1 MLFSRN
7 KLFHWLRDLA
17 QRFSLLEDKADDDQ
31 IDSTLRA
38 GVALR
43 GTNLWVLMFAILIA
57 SIGLNVNSAAVVIGA
72 MLISPLMGPI
82 MGIGYAVAIDDTELL
97 RKSFRNLLM
106 AAGISLLVSTL
117 YFMVTP
123 LSDAHSELLAR
134 TTPTIWDVLIAFFGG
149 LAGIIGVTRK
159 EKSNVIP
166 GVAIATALM
175 PPLCTAGYGLANLDW
190 RFFGGAFYLFAVNTV
205 YIAISTML
213 IIRLINPVHKKY
225 TDARQQKRIKNILS
239 FVIVFT
245 IVPSI
250 YLATRL
256 VQEELYQNRFNQF
269 LAKEPLLKNNII
281 VSSKIDAG
289 QHMVDLTLIGE
300 EMDDAT
306 LKQIQERMRAM
317 DDRVQLLIHQNK
329 SKAVNEAAVRDSI
342 LSDLYHRILNSQ
354 NMDGAAEQ
362 QKLSQALKTRE
373 ALWRDVI
380 QELSVQ
386 YPSLGKVY
394 LGEMVD
400 GADEDGLVLVALI
413 SRDQPLPDADEQ
425 HILHW
430 LKVRLKTEKVS
441 VVVSEKPAL

>member
-1 MLFSRN
+1 MLFNQN
-7 KLFHWLRDLA
+7 KVLHWLRDLA
-17 QRFSLLEDKADDDQ
+17 QRFSLLEDKADDEQ
-31 IDSTLRA
+31 IDSTLRS

-97 RKSFRNLLM
+97 RKSLRSLLM

-175 PPLCTAGYGLANLDW
+175 PPLCTAGYGLANLEW

-213 IIRLINPVHKKY
+213 IIRLINPAHKKY
-225 TDARQQKRIKNILS
+225 SDEKQQKRIKNVLS
-239 FVIVFT
+239 FVIVLT

-256 VQEELYQNRFNQF
+256 VQEELYHNRFNQF
-269 LAKEPLLKNNII
+269 FAKEPLLKNNII

-289 QHMVDLTLIGE
+289 QHTVDLTLIGE

-306 LKQIQERMRAM
+306 LKQIQERMQAI
-317 DDRVQLLIHQNK
+317 DGDVHLLIHQNK
-329 SKAVNEAAVRDSI
+329 SKAINETAVRDSI
-342 LSDLYHRILNSQ
+342 LSDLYHRILTSQ
-354 NMDGAAEQ
+354 AMDDGAEQ
-362 QKLSQALKTRE
+362 QKLAQALKARE
-373 ALWRDVI
+373 ALWRDII
-380 QELSVQ
+380 QELNVQ
-386 YPSLGKVY
+386 YPALGQVY
-394 LGEMVD
+394 LGTMVD
-400 GADEDGLVLVALI
+400 GAQDGSAVLVALI
-413 SRDQPLPDADEQ
+413 EREQ
-425 HILHW
+425 VLSEAEQQQILHW
-430 LKVRLKTEKVS
+430 LKVRTKTENVRL
-441 VVVSEKPAL
+441 VVTKPTAH